1 MPYCYW
7 HTRFNG
13 GVYVTSK
20 SMINIHVML
29 IKSLT
34 YSRQGPARHSTCTL
48 TLHLKTS
55 SHLFTPG
62 DIFYNCGHPLF
73 DNYKIRC
80 YITRK
85 KKTIK
90 CLFALQF
97 KKNLPLNIFI
107 WYNKKNF
114 DQKEDFWINFLLSNT
129 TYGSISISII
139 FTIIIRGS
147 NSSSFSYSSSST
159 NTLPFLSSILKWTL
173 VRVAAPAK
181 AQIQRPHREL
191 AIETESHGQKTA
203 IYMVIKEGGEAM
215 GFLKVQEG
223 HRGEGGDVS
232 GLVGEVG
239 GWVWWVSKWT
249 DE

>member
-107 WYNKKNF
+107 WYNKKKLWPERRF
-114 DQKEDFWINFLLSNT
+114 LDKFSFLIQHMVVSVLVLFLL
-129 TYGSISISII
+129 
-139 FTIIIRGS
+139 
-147 NSSSFSYSSSST
+147 
-159 NTLPFLSSILKWTL
+159 LLLEVVVVVVL
-173 VRVAAPAK
+173 VIVAA
-181 AQIQRPHREL
+181 AQTLFPSFLPSLNEPWWGWRRQRRHRSNGH
-191 AIETESHGQKTA
+191 TENW
-203 IYMVIKEGGEAM
+203 
-215 GFLKVQEG
+215 L
-223 HRGEGGDVS
+223 
-232 GLVGEVG
+232 
-239 GWVWWVSKWT
+239 
-249 DE
+249 